1 LENLFQHKQSKCA
14 GIDIMPLP

>member
-14 GIDIMPLP
+14 GRDIMPLP